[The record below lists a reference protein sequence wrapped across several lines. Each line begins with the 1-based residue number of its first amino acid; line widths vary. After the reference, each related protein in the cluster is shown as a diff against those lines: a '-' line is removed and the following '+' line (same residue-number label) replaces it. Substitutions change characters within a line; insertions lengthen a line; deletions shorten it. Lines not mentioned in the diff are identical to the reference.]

1 MFATAADV
9 EAILGRTLDA
19 EATTRVERLLTLAS
33 GLVSAIMGY
42 TVDPNPI
49 PALVT
54 TITANAVVR
63 VMANPT
69 GAQSQTAGPFSETF
83 GPSEPGLGL
92 TVDEVAQLRQLRAG
106 RQALYTIQTTRG
118 DDNLTRYVQTDIG
131 GDLVP
136 FETIEETW

>member
-1 MFATAADV
+1 MLAETADV

-19 EATTRVERLLTLAS
+19 ETTTRVERLLTLAS
-33 GLVSAIMGY
+33 GLVSAVMGY
-42 TVDPNPI
+42 TVDPDPI
-49 PALVT
+49 PAQVA

-63 VMANPT
+63 VMVNPS
-69 GAQSQTAGPFSETF
+69 GVQSQSAGPFSETF
-83 GPSEPGLGL
+83 GPSEPGLYL
-92 TVDEVAQLRQLRAG
+92 TAEELAELRRIRAG

-118 DDNLTRYVQTDIG
+118 EDGLTRYVETDIG